1 MDLLFYLIIWIG
13 KAILK
18 AWRARQEQPR
28 TRRPGPP
35 RAEVPARQPSAPVPT
50 PTPTTPLP
58 ASGRIAA
65 LVEGAADQ
73 EARLAELEARF
84 GRLGPRGVVFV
95 GVLAE
100 HLRPQV
106 AEAVVTLRS
115 SRDETDGTTRR
126 AARVLDTLPAQLD
139 LLTKMARWREDPSM
153 GGLLADA
160 DAIAAALWQPLQ
172 DFASRHDLSVPTE
185 RPVTAPATG
194 HEALWPDLLPSHTP
208 LITVPD
214 DYEGDLYRQASVA
227 HEIAHL
233 VWLRVPDLARQTAEA
248 MGLERTPDLLL
259 FDRGRLHGS
268 LEQPLSAW
276 LEEIF
281 CDAMT
286 VALLGPSGLR
296 GLVHSFATPE
306 DPDAVTIALADRHR
320 RYAAHPPPHLR
331 VHMAARTL
339 GRMGFDAE
347 ATSLLAD
354 WDRLHEQ
361 PTSLVLPCVG
371 GVHVRVPQ
379 ELLLDDIAPRLE
391 AWYDAELPALAGF
404 RIESVPGWMM
414 TPGAWARVR
423 QLAADLVADRAFHA
437 DGRMVLAAAIE
448 ARRIAPDRAPRI
460 AAGLRR
466 AILGRDAAERRAAD
480 PNFARRHATGRD
492 HPLAAEVRDALLL
505 REILGPPAFRRR
517 HARAGL
523 G

>member
-1 MDLLFYLIIWIG
+1 VDLLFYLIIWIG

-35 RAEVPARQPSAPVPT
+35 RSEVPARQSAARIPT
-50 PTPTTPLP
+50 PTPTMPRP
-58 ASGRIAA
+58 ASGRLAA
-65 LVEGAADQ
+65 LVEGVPDQ

-84 GRLGPRGVVFV
+84 ARLGPRGAVFV

-106 AEAVVTLRS
+106 AEAVVTLRR

-139 LLTKMARWREDPSM
+139 LLTEMARWREDPSM
-153 GGLLADA
+153 GALLADA
-160 DAIAAALWQPLQ
+160 DAIAADLWQPLQ
-172 DFASRHDLSVPTE
+172 DFAIRHDLSVPTE

-296 GLVHSFATPE
+296 GLVHSFANPE
-306 DPDAVTIALADRHR
+306 DTDAITVALADRNR
-320 RYAAHPPPHLR
+320 RYAAHPPAHLR

-339 GRMGFDAE
+339 GRMGFEAE
-347 ATSLLAD
+347 ATSILAD
-354 WDRLHEQ
+354 WDRLHEH
-361 PTSLVLPCVG
+361 PTSVVLPCAG
-371 GVHVRVPQ
+371 GVHVRVPY
-379 ELLLDDIAPRLE
+379 ELLLEDAVPRLE
-391 AWYDAELPALAGF
+391 SWYDAELPALAGF

-414 TPGAWARVR
+414 TPGTWARVR

-437 DGRMVLAAAIE
+437 DGRLVLAAAIE
-448 ARRIAPDRAPRI
+448 ARRMAPDQAPRI

-466 AILGRDAAERRAAD
+466 AILGRDAEERRAAD
-480 PNFARRHATGRD
+480 PNFTPHRSSGHH
-492 HPLAAEVRDALLL
+492 HPLADEIRDALIL
-505 REILGPPAFRRR
+505 REVLGPPAFRRR
-517 HARAGL
+517 RAPARL